1 MPKGKSHH
9 VHHHFPQYTNIIV
22 MVVIFIVGIAIGV
35 GGKEDD
41 PFSKVDPFEELE
53 EAEKK
58 HLEEEEKEKEKG
70 DTEWDK
76 ITLSQIEKGLASAKK
91 DLEKLESNLEKILKN
106 PVVKTKGPFN
116 YLVVSTRLR
125 EEINLQKLII
135 KKLDE
140 MKKKAKKS
148 GYYEIGSTG
157 SEGNIGETGGTTGTD
172 TSECGDY
179 SDTSVY
185 EGDNTVVNYRVYDND
200 ENLVWT
206 GSDIQTYYDEHL
218 EKNPCGD
225 DGENTYGW
233 YESNGFSENICST
246 GPDTNPSLD
255 PDFPLLGIPGTTV
268 SVDEVDADGT
278 TASGGCNPPA
288 ICLPY
293 GSPGYERTAC
303 FLNGQQIGSC

>member
-9 VHHHFPQYTNIIV
+9 VHHHFPQYTNVIV

-35 GGKEDD
+35 GGKDVL
-41 PFSKVDPFEELE
+41 KGGGLVGKAVGAVGFE
-53 EAEKK
+53 
-58 HLEEEEKEKEKG
+58 G
-70 DTEWDK
+70 GT
-76 ITLSQIEKGLASAKK
+76 
-91 DLEKLESNLEKILKN
+91 
-106 PVVKTKGPFN
+106 
-116 YLVVSTRLR
+116 
-125 EEINLQKLII
+125 
-135 KKLDE
+135 
-140 MKKKAKKS
+140 
-148 GYYEIGSTG
+148 GSTG

-278 TASGGCNPPA
+278 TASGDDPCGGGETCQCIPIKNPNGKVIGRWLKCGSSGTNCG
-288 ICLPY
+288 IC
-293 GSPGYERTAC
+293 
-303 FLNGQQIGSC
+303 